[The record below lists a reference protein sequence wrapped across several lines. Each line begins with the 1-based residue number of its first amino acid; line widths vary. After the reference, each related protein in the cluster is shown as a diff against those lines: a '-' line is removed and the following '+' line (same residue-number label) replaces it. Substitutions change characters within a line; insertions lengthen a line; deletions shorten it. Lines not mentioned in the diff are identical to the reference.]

1 MIKINEHGSTPPRI
15 DPYRHSSGT
24 VRGPDDTGG
33 EVPRD
38 QYRQP
43 VPAPAP
49 ALLPVRPTPQR
60 D

>member
-1 MIKINEHGSTPPRI
+1 MTKINEHFPTPKVS

-24 VRGPDDTGG
+24 VRSPNDAGG
-33 EVPRD
+33 QVPRD

-43 VPAPAP
+43 VTPPAPAP
-49 ALLPVRPTPQR
+49 KTQT